1 MNVCVKQ
8 TSPCTCLN
16 LRRAARAITEYYD
29 SRVSQAGISISQLTL
44 LRYAESGPATI
55 TELAGHMR
63 IDRTTLNRNLK
74 PLVEKGFIAVVP
86 GHDSRTR
93 EIMLTDTGRRKL
105 AEALILW
112 AQVQHDVEKYL
123 GAADV
128 QKLTELTGKIE
139 TLHP

>member
-29 SRVSQAGISISQLTL
+29 SRISQVGISISQLTL
-44 LRYAESGPATI
+44 LRYAESGASTV

-74 PLVEKGFIAVVP
+74 PLAEKGFIAVVP

-93 EIMLTDTGRRKL
+93 EIMLTDAGRQKL

-123 GAADV
+123 GEADV